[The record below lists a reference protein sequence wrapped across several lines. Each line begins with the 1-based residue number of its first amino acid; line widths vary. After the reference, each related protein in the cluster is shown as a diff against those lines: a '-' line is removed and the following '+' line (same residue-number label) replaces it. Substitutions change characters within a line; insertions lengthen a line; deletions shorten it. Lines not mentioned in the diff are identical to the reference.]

1 MKNLE
6 HDHNML
12 KDTDSTTGNHSKHEM
27 ESGKE
32 SVQHAQES
40 HASAYKKLF
49 WMLLISFISMFI
61 LMYAMV
67 DKLANVIPNIN
78 QLYMAGLM
86 ASPMLIIELLLMG
99 KMYPNKNLNKIL
111 MGAGALAML
120 LFWFGIRQQTAV
132 GDVQFLK
139 SMIPHHAGAIFMV
152 EESNLVDPEVRKLGD
167 EIIKAQQEEIA
178 VMKAKIQELQTRK

>member
-12 KDTDSTTGNHSKHEM
+12 KDTDSATGNHSKHEM

-32 SVQHAQES
+32 SVQDAQES

-78 QLYMAGLM
+78 QL
-86 ASPMLIIELLLMG
+86 
-99 KMYPNKNLNKIL
+99 
-111 MGAGALAML
+111 
-120 LFWFGIRQQTAV
+120 
-132 GDVQFLK
+132 
-139 SMIPHHAGAIFMV
+139 
-152 EESNLVDPEVRKLGD
+152 
-167 EIIKAQQEEIA
+167 
-178 VMKAKIQELQTRK
+178 